1 MRFTPFIFRTACVV
15 LLTAV
20 LTVIGLAQRPGG
32 PPGRGPGGPP
42 QGPGG
47 PPRGPGGPGPG
58 GRPPRGGDPDRPNG
72 PGRNGPPR
80 PGPDDGRPGDR
91 RGGPPEGRLDFIA
104 REMLGNRRV
113 VKNAPYSAEAVTE
126 MTQVLANGTRIT
138 NRTSASV
145 ARDSEGRTRRELK
158 LNSIGPFPVTD
169 GPPLV
174 LINDPT
180 AKAHFWLNDQDKVA
194 RKIKDP
200 KNPPPG
206 RDEEGREGFVP
217 DAKIEDL
224 GSKMIE
230 GVMAQGTRSTIIIP
244 VGDQGNDRPLEIVS
258 ERWYSPELQ
267 TVVLSMHSDPR
278 QGEHV
283 YRLTNLH
290 RDEPDA
296 NLFRVPSDYRIREEK
311 PPQQQQERRP
321 APQMDPPEDS
331 LPRMSDRP

>member
-1 MRFTPFIFRTACVV
+1 MRFTAFIFRTACVV

-32 PPGRGPGGPP
+32 PPGQGPGGPP

-80 PGPDDGRPGDR
+80 PGEGERRP
-91 RGGPPEGRLDFIA
+91 GPPEGRLDFIA
-104 REMLGNRRV
+104 QEMLGNRRV

-138 NRTSASV
+138 NRTKASV

-158 LNSIGPFPVTD
+158 LDSIGPFTVTD

-174 LINDPT
+174 LINDPIT
-180 AKAHFWLNDQDKVA
+180 KSHTWLNDQDKMA
-194 RKIKDP
+194 RQIENP

-206 RDEEGREGFVP
+206 RGDENRDGFVP

-230 GVMAQGTRSTIIIP
+230 GVMAQGTRSTITIP
-244 VGDQGNDRPLEIVS
+244 VGEIGNDQPLAIVS

-267 TVVLSMHSDPR
+267 TVVLSSHSDPR
-278 QGEHV
+278 VGEHV

-296 NLFRVPSDYRIREEK
+296 NLFRIPADYRVRKEK
-311 PPQQQQERRP
+311 PPQPPQERRP
-321 APQMDPPEDS
+321 APQMDRPDDV